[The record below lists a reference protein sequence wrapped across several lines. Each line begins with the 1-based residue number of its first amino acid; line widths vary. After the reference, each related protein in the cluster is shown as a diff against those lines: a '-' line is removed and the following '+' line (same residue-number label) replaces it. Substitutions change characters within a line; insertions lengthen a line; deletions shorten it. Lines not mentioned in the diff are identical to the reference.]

1 MLGAGNLAKRFE
13 VVVVEP
19 DDEDVELLRFAAFT
33 GFAHRFSQWIDV
45 GGSARVPGGWGGK
58 RSGAGSRPGRRDTLA
73 LRRGG
78 YHGSRRSRRW
88 RGGSTVATIRD
99 VAQHAGVAPSTV
111 SYVLSGSRSIS
122 EETRTRV
129 REAID
134 VLGYHPRAS
143 ARTLRAGR
151 TRVIALAVPRAA
163 GLQRSV
169 DGRFAIDVS
178 DAANLLGYD
187 LLLSTSQDKAEGVR
201 RVALSGLA
209 DAAVLMA
216 VDMEDSRID
225 VVRELAFPA
234 ALIGR
239 PADEAALPWTD
250 LDWEAAA
257 ALAVRTLAAAGHRT
271 LVYLGP
277 TRSEFAGRRSYALRG
292 RAGARAGAEETRRPV
307 RVLETPDDGP
317 RLAHRLRE
325 AIGTGPGCATALI
338 VQHPSADHVLSALTA
353 LGLHVPEDLA
363 VLVLGSLPDDPT
375 ARRLPRVDLPVH
387 TLASE
392 VTRLAAH
399 ATTLPGTTPAPHL
412 LVPPLL
418 SGADRLRGTR
428 DHGTT

>member
-1 MLGAGNLAKRFE
+1 
-13 VVVVEP
+13 
-19 DDEDVELLRFAAFT
+19 
-33 GFAHRFSQWIDV
+33 
-45 GGSARVPGGWGGK
+45 VP
-58 RSGAGSRPGRRDTLA
+58 
-73 LRRGG
+73 
-78 YHGSRRSRRW
+78 
-88 RGGSTVATIRD
+88 TIRD

-122 EETRTRV
+122 EETRNRV

-178 DAANLLGYD
+178 DAANGLGYD

-216 VDMEDSRID
+216 VDMRDTRID

-239 PADEAALPWTD
+239 PADEATLPWTD

-257 ALAVRTLAAAGHRT
+257 ALAVHSLAAAGHRD
-271 LVYLGP
+271 LVFLGP
-277 TRSEFAGRRSYALRG
+277 TENEYAAHRSYALRG
-292 RAGARAGAEETRRPV
+292 RSGARAAAAEAHV
-307 RVLETPDDGP
+307 RVRLLETPSGPSPEHHTPNDAP
-317 RLAHRLRE
+317 RLVHRLGQ
-325 AIGTGPGCATALI
+325 AIGTGRDRVTALV
-338 VQHPSADHVLSALTA
+338 VQHPSADHALSALAA
-353 LGLHVPEDLA
+353 LGLRTPEDVT
-363 VLVLGSLPDDPT
+363 VLVLGSLPEDPA

-387 TLASE
+387 TLATE
-392 VTRLAAH
+392 VVRLAAQ
-399 ATTLPGTTPAPHL
+399 ATTLPATSPAPHL
-412 LVPPLL
+412 LIPPRL
-418 SGADRLRGTR
+418 SGAENIGTAR
-428 DHGTT
+428 EL

>member
-1 MLGAGNLAKRFE
+1 M
-13 VVVVEP
+13 
-19 DDEDVELLRFAAFT
+19 
-33 GFAHRFSQWIDV
+33 
-45 GGSARVPGGWGGK
+45 
-58 RSGAGSRPGRRDTLA
+58 
-73 LRRGG
+73 
-78 YHGSRRSRRW
+78 
-88 RGGSTVATIRD
+88 ATIRD
-99 VAQHAGVAPSTV
+99 VAQYAGVAPSTV

-134 VLGYHPRAS
+134 ALGYHPHAS

-216 VDMEDSRID
+216 VDMDDSRID
-225 VVRELAFPA
+225 VVRELGFPA

-239 PADEAALPWTD
+239 PTDEAALPWTD

-257 ALAVRTLAAAGHRT
+257 ALAVRSLAAAGHRA

-277 TRSEFAGRRSYALRG
+277 TGNEYAARRSYALRG
-292 RAGARAGAEETRRPV
+292 RSGARAAAAEVRVPV
-307 RVLETPDDGP
+307 RFLETPSGISPERHTPNEAP
-317 RLAHRLRE
+317 RLVHALRE
-325 AIGTGPGCATALI
+325 ALGTGRDRATALI
-338 VQHPSADHVLSALTA
+338 VQHPSADHALSALTT
-353 LGLHVPEDLA
+353 LGLRTPEDIT

-387 TLASE
+387 TLATE
-392 VTRLAAH
+392 VIRLAAQ
-399 ATTLPGTTPAPHL
+399 ATTHPTPPPAPHL
-412 LVPPLL
+412 LIPPQL
-418 SGADRLRGTR
+418 SGTEGLG
-428 DHGTT
+428 GGGGE

>member
-1 MLGAGNLAKRFE
+1 M
-13 VVVVEP
+13 
-19 DDEDVELLRFAAFT
+19 
-33 GFAHRFSQWIDV
+33 
-45 GGSARVPGGWGGK
+45 
-58 RSGAGSRPGRRDTLA
+58 
-73 LRRGG
+73 
-78 YHGSRRSRRW
+78 
-88 RGGSTVATIRD
+88 ATIRD
-99 VAQHAGVAPSTV
+99 VAQYAGVAPSTV

-122 EETRTRV
+122 EETRARV

-134 VLGYHPRAS
+134 VLGYHPHAS

-216 VDMEDSRID
+216 VDMEDNRID
-225 VVRELAFPA
+225 VVRELGFPA

-257 ALAVRTLAAAGHRT
+257 ALAVRTLAAAGHRA

-277 TRSEFAGRRSYALRG
+277 TQNEFAARRSYALRG
-292 RAGARAGAEETRRPV
+292 AAGARAAAEAGLSL
-307 RVLETPDDGP
+307 RVVETPSGPSSERHSPNDTP
-317 RLAHRLRE
+317 RLVHRLRE
-325 AIGTGPGCATALI
+325 TIGTGPDRATAVI
-338 VQHPSADHVLSALTA
+338 VQHPTADHALDALAA
-353 LGLHVPEDLA
+353 LGLRAPEDIT
-363 VLVLGSLPDDPT
+363 VLVLGSLPDDPAT
-375 ARRLPRVDLPVH
+375 RRIPRVDLPVH
-387 TLASE
+387 ALATE
-392 VTRLAAH
+392 VIRLAAQ
-399 ATTLPGTTPAPHL
+399 ATTRPTPSPAPHL

-418 SGADRLRGTR
+418 SGAEGIRGPR
-428 DHGTT
+428 GV